1 MNHYE
6 HAALAIITTEHRFLY
21 ESKGNSVVHLL
32 AILRTHLGN
41 SGLQMESKFND
52 VAGAAENLLVQIY
65 F

>member
-41 SGLQMESKFND
+41 SGLQMESKFN
-52 VAGAAENLLVQIY
+52 AGAAENLLVQIY